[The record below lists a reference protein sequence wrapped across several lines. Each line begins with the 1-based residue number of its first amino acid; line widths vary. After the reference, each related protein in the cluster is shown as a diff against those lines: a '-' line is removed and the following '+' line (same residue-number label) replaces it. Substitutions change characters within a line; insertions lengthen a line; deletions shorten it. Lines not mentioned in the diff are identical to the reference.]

1 MTKYLLELLEQ
12 GKTLTV
18 QEILSHLAVAAV
30 VGVVIFLSYMYT
42 HTGTIYS
49 RKFNVS
55 LLMLT
60 LLTTMVMTVIGN
72 NIALSLGMVG
82 ALSIVRYRTAIKD
95 SRDTAYIF
103 WAIIAGICCG
113 AGDYLVAAI
122 GSTVV
127 FLLLLAFGKVRND
140 NRMLVIVKGAR
151 NSERQIEA
159 IIFNYYSA
167 KANLRVKNT
176 TELTV
181 EFIYEVSKKVMRKA
195 AANEKSI
202 TERLYELQHIE
213 YVNIVEQNDEIN
225 N

>member
-1 MTKYLLELLEQ
+1 MTQYLLNLLEQ

-18 QEILSHLAVAAV
+18 KEILSNLAVATAI
-30 VGVVIFLSYMYT
+30 GVVIFISYMYT
-42 HTGTIYS
+42 HAGTIYS

-103 WAIIAGICCG
+103 WAIITGICCG
-113 AGDYLVAAI
+113 AGDYLI
-122 GSTVV
+122 GSLGTAVV
-127 FLLLLAFGKVRND
+127 FIILLIFGKIKND
-140 NRMLVIVKGAR
+140 NRMLVIIRGSR
-151 NSERQIEA
+151 SSERQIEA

-181 EFIYEVSKKVMRKA
+181 EYIYEVTKKDMHKA
-195 AANEKSI
+195 SVNEKSI
-202 TERLYELQHIE
+202 TDKLYELQNIE
-213 YVNIVEQNDEIN
+213 YVNIVQQNDEVN